1 MLEYPVLISQSSN
14 EVTDDII
21 APGMSEELADELAFI
36 RSFCPRFVPC
46 YVDFDAR
53 KSKHTKVPALKG
65 WTKITQEQSKD
76 LLVTK
81 KFEGHRF
88 FIFLTGDETGLFV
101 IDIDRK
107 NPDRPDHAGKID
119 GVDAFE
125 MWCGPIDTP
134 DTFTSQSIGGGYHK
148 VYKITKQLAK
158 CIKDSQQVD
167 TVLCEILSNKRGFMY
182 GEGCKMIHR
191 MLPQPPPAAVSNLI
205 INNYFNNTQVN
216 IGSVNIGGLPSQA
229 SVNAVLGC
237 NVAWKMTK
245 ENDDSYMLVSDSHQC
260 CVDTQVEHQQ
270 KMHSCV
276 YVHRTSVVLN
286 CFSHG
291 KRLLSGEPS
300 KLLRELFFEYKSEAK
315 PGPGVTDM
323 VNKLLAVAS
332 KQMLAR
338 EKGMVL
344 KRINRVVPV
353 YEQLSTYDD
362 FLTTQLADNAHLKAF
377 PRRFNDL
384 LIYMA
389 RVNDAGFPF
398 IKRDRTYLGFRNG
411 MLNLVSGE
419 LEYYGN
425 LSPGVSPRH
434 YIDQVCQFDD
444 LNTPLFDRVF
454 CYQLETGD
462 PEESAVAYTYL
473 LGLIGRLFYPVGEFD
488 SFDVMPFVVG
498 DTNTGKST
506 LVDIIAAMFAPGGVG
521 VVDSSHE
528 TIFGLQSMH
537 EKELILSPEM
547 PDNMAQQLASDKFKK
562 MVCGEIVVVP
572 IKNAVAETMK
582 WRVPLLM
589 CGNDY
594 PRYRDERG
602 SVSKRLAIF
611 SFTRYVNVQDS
622 SLKRR
627 IITEEL
633 SRLVVKCLLAYRT
646 LLERTG
652 TAGFWTRCPA
662 YLKENTSSMHET
674 SDYVHMF
681 LTVGFGDNSWYDRVA
696 NSRKIMYFVQRQGC
710 SLWMEEFKKKF
721 LDYMRFRHPQIKHK
735 WSKDYSAF
743 KRLGYVVERRHMCR
757 ACKKPATRGC
767 CENYSQANRSNIDV
781 IMNIVCVEEFTV
793 RDEAE

>member
-1 MLEYPVLISQSSN
+1 
-14 EVTDDII
+14 
-21 APGMSEELADELAFI
+21 MSEELADELAFI

-46 YVDFDAR
+46 HVEFDAG
-53 KSKHTKVPALKG
+53 KSKHRKVPALKG
-65 WTKITQEQSKD
+65 WTQITPKQSQD
-76 LLVTK
+76 LLATR
-81 KFEGHRF
+81 KFDGHRF

-107 NPDRPDHAGKID
+107 NPDRPDHACKID
-119 GVDAFE
+119 GVEAFE
-125 MWCGPIDTP
+125 MWCGPIETP
-134 DTFTSQSIGGGYHK
+134 DTFTSKSIGGGYHK
-148 VYKITKQLAK
+148 VYRLTKQLAN
-158 CIKDSQQVD
+158 CIQNGQPVD
-167 TVLCEILSNKRGFMY
+167 AVLCEILHNKRGFMY

-205 INNYFNNTQVN
+205 INNYFNTQVN
-216 IGSVNIGGLPSQA
+216 IGSVNHTVVNAPGMPSEQ

-237 NVAWKMTK
+237 DVGWKMTK
-245 ENDDSYMLVSDSHQC
+245 ENEDSYMLVPDAHQC
-260 CVDTQVEHQQ
+260 CVDLQVEHRQ
-270 KMHSCV
+270 KGHSCV
-276 YVHRTSVVLN
+276 YVHRNSVVLN

-291 KRLLSGEPS
+291 KRVLGGEQS
-300 KLLRELFFEYKSEAK
+300 KGLRELFFAYKSAGK
-315 PGPGVTDM
+315 PGVTELVDA
-323 VNKLLAVAS
+323 LLALATREL
-332 KQMLAR
+332 LAR

-344 KRINRVVPV
+344 RRINRVVPV
-353 YEQLSTYDD
+353 YEPLSTYEA
-362 FLTTQLADNAHLKAF
+362 FLTTHLASNPQLKAF

-384 LIYMA
+384 LVYMA
-389 RVNDAGFPF
+389 RVEDAAFPF
-398 IKRDRTYLGFRNG
+398 IKRDRRYLGFRNG

-425 LSPGVSPRH
+425 LPPGVSPRH
-434 YIDQVCQFDD
+434 YIDQLCQFED
-444 LNTPLFDRVF
+444 LDTPLFDRIF

-462 PEESAVAYTYL
+462 PEESAAAYTYL

-506 LVDIIAAMFAPGGVG
+506 LVDIVAAMFAPGSVG

-537 EKELILSPEM
+537 DKELIVSPEM

-562 MVCGEIVVVP
+562 MVCGEIVAVP
-572 IKNAVAETMK
+572 IKHAVAETVK
-582 WRVPLLM
+582 WRVPMLM

-611 SFTRYVNVQDS
+611 CFTRYVDTQDS
-622 SLKRR
+622 SLKHR

-633 SRLVVKCLLAYRT
+633 SRLVVKCLLAYRL

-652 TAGFWTRCPA
+652 TDGFWTRCPA

-681 LTVGFGDNSWYDRVA
+681 LTLGLGDNSWYDRVA
-696 NSRKIMYFVQRQGC
+696 NARKVMYFVQQPGR
-710 SLWMEEFKKKF
+710 SLWMEDFKKKF
-721 LDYMRFRHPQIKHK
+721 FDYMRFRHPQVKHR

-757 ACKKPATRGC
+757 ACKRPATRGC
-767 CENYSQANRSNIDV
+767 CENYSHANRSHVDV
-781 IMNIVCVEEFTV
+781 IMNIVCVEEFTE

>member
-1 MLEYPVLISQSSN
+1 M
-14 EVTDDII
+14 TT
-21 APGMSEELADELAFI
+21 PGVSAELADELAFI

-46 YVDFDAR
+46 HVEFDVR
-53 KSKHTKVPALKG
+53 KSKHKKVPALKG
-65 WTKITQEQSKD
+65 WTQITAKQSQD
-76 LLVTK
+76 LLATK
-81 KFEGHRF
+81 KFDGHRF

-107 NPDRPDHAGKID
+107 NPDRPDHANKID
-119 GVDAFE
+119 GVEAFE
-125 MWCGPIDTP
+125 MWCGPIETP
-134 DTFTSQSIGGGYHK
+134 DTFTSKSIGGGYHK
-148 VYKITKQLAK
+148 VYRLTKQLAK
-158 CIKDSQQVD
+158 CIKNGQPEDA
-167 TVLCEILSNKRGFMY
+167 VLCEILHNKRGFMY

-191 MLPQPPPAAVSNLI
+191 MLPQPPPVAVSNLI
-205 INNYFNNTQVN
+205 INNYFNTQVN
-216 IGSVNIGGLPSQA
+216 IGSVNNTVVNTSGLPSAQ

-237 NVAWKMTK
+237 DVEWKMTK
-245 ENDDSYMLVSDSHQC
+245 ENEDSYMLVPDAHQC
-260 CVDTQVEHQQ
+260 CVESQVEHTQ
-270 KMHSCV
+270 KGHSCV
-276 YVHRTSVVLN
+276 YVHRNSVVLN

-291 KRLLSGEPS
+291 KRVLLGELS
-300 KLLRELFFEYKSEAK
+300 KCLRELFFEYKSAAK
-315 PGPGVTDM
+315 QGVTELVDE
-323 VNKLLAVAS
+323 LLALAS
-332 KQMLAR
+332 GELLAR

-344 KRINRVVPV
+344 KRINQVVPV
-353 YEQLSTYDD
+353 YEPVSTYEA
-362 FLTTQLADNAHLKAF
+362 FLTTHLANNAQLKAF

-384 LIYMA
+384 LVYMA
-389 RVNDAGFPF
+389 RVDDAVFPF

-425 LSPGVSPRH
+425 LPLGVSPRH
-434 YIDQVCQFDD
+434 YIDQVCQFDNLD
-444 LNTPLFDRVF
+444 TPLFDRIF

-462 PEESAVAYTYL
+462 PDESTAVYTYL

-506 LVDIIAAMFAPGGVG
+506 LVDIVTAMFAASSVG

-537 EKELILSPEM
+537 DKELIVSPEM

-562 MVCGEIVVVP
+562 MVCGEIVAVP
-572 IKNAVAETMK
+572 IKHAVAETVK
-582 WRVPLLM
+582 WRVPMLM

-611 SFTRYVNVQDS
+611 SFTRYVATQDS
-622 SLKRR
+622 SLKHR
-627 IITEEL
+627 IIADEL
-633 SRLVVKCLLAYRT
+633 SRLVLKCLLAYRR
-646 LLERTG
+646 LLQRTG
-652 TAGFWTRCPA
+652 TDGFWTRCPT

-681 LTVGFGDNSWYDRVA
+681 LTLGPGDNNWYDRAA
-696 NSRKIMYFVQRQGC
+696 NARKVMYFVQQHGH

-721 LDYMRFRHPQIKHK
+721 FDYMRFRHPQVKHR

-757 ACKKPATRGC
+757 ACKCPATRGC
-767 CENYSQANRSNIDV
+767 CENYNHANRSHVDV
-781 IMNIVCVEEFTV
+781 ITNIVCVEEFGE
-793 RDEAE
+793 RDDAGE